1 MFCMSNL
8 VDSPYTNKFFSFLL
22 HMDMHDP
29 VNLLEARH
37 FELLVRAR
45 RSIRKFD
52 TGVTVPDEAVRRALE
67 LALLSP
73 NSSNMQLWH
82 VTWVRDPAVRERM
95 VPVCMGQNAA
105 KTASHL
111 VVFQTR
117 HDLWK
122 RHARWNL
129 DQAAPSSGSA
139 GDERRMKLMRKYY
152 GVLMPLAYRRD
163 PFGLN
168 TLVRR
173 LGSFLLGLAR
183 PVMRLGGSGWQRVI
197 LHKSCAL
204 AAQTFMLAI
213 QAEGYDTCPME
224 GFDSV
229 RLKKLLGL
237 PHGSDVCMI
246 VAVGK
251 GTPAGVYGERK
262 RLPTEDVVDIV

>member
-1 MFCMSNL
+1 MNT
-8 VDSPYTNKFFSFLL
+8 DSPSNSLRYSDFDT
-22 HMDMHDP
+22 
-29 VNLLEARH
+29 
-37 FELLVRAR
+37 LVRAR
-45 RSIRKFD
+45 RSVRKFD
-52 TGVTVPDEAVRRALE
+52 RDVSVPDDAVRRSIE

-82 VTWVRDPAVRERM
+82 LTWVRDPAVRERM
-95 VPVCMGQNAA
+95 VPICMGQNAA

-117 HDLWK
+117 QDLW
-122 RHARWNL
+122 RRNAEWNL
-129 DQAAPSSGSA
+129 AQAAPSTGSES
-139 GDERRMKLMRKYY
+139 DERRMKLMRKYY
-152 GVLMPLAYRRD
+152 GVLMPLAYRSD

-173 LGSFLLGLAR
+173 LGSFLLGLTR
-183 PVMRLGGSGWQRVI
+183 PVMRLGGSGWQRVL

-224 GFDSV
+224 GFDAV
-229 RLKKLLGL
+229 RVKKLLGL
-237 PHGSDVCMI
+237 SRKTEICMI

-251 GTPAGVYGERK
+251 GTAAGVYGERR
-262 RLPTEDVVDIV
+262 RLPTENVLTIV

>member
-1 MFCMSNL
+1 MDHRLPDNPLMPS
-8 VDSPYTNKFFSFLL
+8 FFETI
-22 HMDMHDP
+22 
-29 VNLLEARH
+29 VK
-37 FELLVRAR
+37 AR
-45 RSIRKFD
+45 RSVRKFD
-52 TGVTVPDEAVRRALE
+52 PGVPVPDDAVQRALD
-67 LALLSP
+67 LAVLSP

-82 VTWVRDPAVRERM
+82 FTWVRDAGVRERI

-105 KTASHL
+105 RTASHL

-117 HDLWK
+117 GDLWR

-129 DQAAPSSGSA
+129 DQADPGSGRPA
-139 GDERRMKLMRKYY
+139 DERRLKLMKKYY
-152 GVLMPLAYRRD
+152 GVLMPLAYRND

-173 LGSFLLGLAR
+173 LGSFLLGLYR
-183 PVMRLGGSGWQRVI
+183 PVMRLGGRGWQRVI

-204 AAQTFMLAI
+204 AAQTFMLAL

-224 GFDSV
+224 GFDEV
-229 RLKKLLGL
+229 RLKKLLQL
-237 PHGSDVCMI
+237 PRGAEVCMI

-262 RLPTEDVVDIV
+262 RLPMDDMLTVI

>member
-1 MFCMSNL
+1 MDTSSPSN
-8 VDSPYTNKFFSFLL
+8 S
-22 HMDMHDP
+22 
-29 VNLLEARH
+29 LEHSH
-37 FELLVRAR
+37 FDRLVRAR
-45 RSIRKFD
+45 RSVRKFD
-52 TGVTVPDEAVRRALE
+52 REVPVPDDVVRRSIE

-82 VTWVRDPAVRERM
+82 LTWLRDPSVRERM
-95 VPVCMGQNAA
+95 VPLCMGQNAA

-117 HDLWK
+117 QDLWR
-122 RHARWNL
+122 RHAKWNL
-129 DQAAPSSGSA
+129 EQAPPSTGSGP
-139 GDERRMKLMRKYY
+139 DERRMKLMCKYY
-152 GVLMPLAYRRD
+152 GVLMPLAYRSD

-173 LGSFLLGLAR
+173 LGSFLLGLTR

-224 GFDSV
+224 GFDAV
-229 RLKKLLGL
+229 RVKKLLGL
-237 PHGSDVCMI
+237 PRGADICMI

-251 GTPAGVYGERK
+251 GTHAGVYGERM
-262 RLPTEDVVDIV
+262 RLPTDDVLTII